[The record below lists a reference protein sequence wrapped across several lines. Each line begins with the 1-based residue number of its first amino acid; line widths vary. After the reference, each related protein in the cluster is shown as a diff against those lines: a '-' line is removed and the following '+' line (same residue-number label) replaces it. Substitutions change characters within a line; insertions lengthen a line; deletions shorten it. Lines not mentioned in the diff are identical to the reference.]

1 MLTENALEKFR
12 AFVKRNIYRA
22 RYRTGSTWREATIN
36 QVEIQSGGTVR
47 AWLAI
52 NPGGAAT
59 VNRVELLDPA
69 GATWAYQD
77 VSISVTAQQT
87 GILYWFDFTIR
98 EEEAE

>member
-1 MLTENALEKFR
+1 MLTDTALDKFR

-22 RYRTGSTWREATIN
+22 RYRVGSTWREAAIN
-36 QVEIQSGGTVR
+36 QVEIRSGGTVR

-59 VNRVELLDPA
+59 VNRVELIDPN
-69 GATWAYQD
+69 GAAWAYQD
-77 VSISVTAQQT
+77 VSIAVTAQQT

>member
-1 MLTENALEKFR
+1 MLTDTALDKFR
-12 AFVKRNIYRA
+12 AFVKRNICRA
-22 RYRTGSTWREATIN
+22 RYRVGSTWREAAIN

-59 VNRVELLDPA
+59 VNRVELLDPN

-77 VSISVTAQQT
+77 ISISVTAPQT
-87 GILYWFDFTIR
+87 GILYWFDCTIR

>member
-1 MLTENALEKFR
+1 MLTDTALDKFR

-22 RYRTGSTWREATIN
+22 RYRVGSTWREAAIN
-36 QVEIQSGGTVR
+36 EVEIQSSGTVR

-59 VNRVELLDPA
+59 VNRVELLDPN